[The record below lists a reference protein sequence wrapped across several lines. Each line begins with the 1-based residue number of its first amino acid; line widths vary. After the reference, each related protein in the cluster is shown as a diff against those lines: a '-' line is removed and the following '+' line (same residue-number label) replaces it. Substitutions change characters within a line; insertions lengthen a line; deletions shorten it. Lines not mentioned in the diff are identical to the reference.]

1 MAYKLLFTFII
12 PLVSA
17 TATCYWPDGSIAKTN
32 TPCSAGPNASCC
44 DSNNIC
50 LSNNLCLDVLVQ
62 PYVLSRGG
70 CTDPNWGSDG
80 CPSVCRNVSTSSA
93 VSLVTL
99 GKGSNGAVSYC
110 CGVPVSN
117 GRDVVCPDGHSVQ
130 VRDGEIVAGY
140 AALANV
146 SSLDGGNSSVSS
158 ISSNSSANTSTQ
170 SSHEVAVGVGV
181 GVPLAVIALASIVWA
196 IWERRTRMQHAKGAM
211 ALTTMSNGYVHPY
224 AEKYAGAGAS
234 PHQPAELTAE
244 SQTHELQS

>member
-1 MAYKLLFTFII
+1 MAYKLLVTFII
-12 PLVSA
+12 PLVPA
-17 TATCYWPDGSIAKTN
+17 TATCYWPDGSVAKTN
-32 TPCSAGPNASCC
+32 TPCSSGPNASCC
-44 DSNNIC
+44 GSHNIC
-50 LSNNLCLDVLVQ
+50 LSNNLCLDALVQ

-70 CTDPNWGSDG
+70 CTDPNWESDE

-117 GRDVVCPDGHSVQ
+117 GRDVVCGDGHSVQ
-130 VRDGEIVAGY
+130 VTDGEIIAGY

-146 SSLDGGNSSVSS
+146 SSLDGGNSSASS
-158 ISSNSSANTSTQ
+158 TSSNSSADTSTH

-196 IWERRTRMQHAKGAM
+196 IWERRTRMQHVKDAM
-211 ALTTMSNGYVHPY
+211 ASATMNGGQVHPY
-224 AEKYAGAGAS
+224 AEKYPGVGVP
-234 PHQPAELTAE
+234 PHHPAELTAE